1 MFTMHRFFQFIH
13 LIWNLDTGRKTAKTL
28 PSDSTF
34 WYISFQCSYL
44 PQLPCKRETETY
56 FISSGALD
64 EGDEYTCYYSTKAS
78 IKVILKKTSF
88 ILDAHIIFPVIFIC
102 CGVLMFC
109 LVKFCGHRCGCPSW
123 SQMRKLQQQQS
134 SVQIQMQP
142 LLVQRSR

>member
-1 MFTMHRFFQFIH
+1 MISQF
-13 LIWNLDTGRKTAKTL
+13 
-28 PSDSTF
+28 STCIF
-34 WYISFQCSYL
+34 LQCSYL
-44 PQLPCKRETETY
+44 PKLPCKSETEMY

-64 EGDEYTCYYSTKAS
+64 EGDEYTCYYSTTKEP

-88 ILDAHIIFPVIFIC
+88 TVDAHLIFPVIFIC

-109 LVKFCGHRCGCPSW
+109 LVKFCGDRCGCPSW